1 MRHTLFSIYNKVALD
16 IKDPVF
22 KKITKQEYLTVAGEI
37 ALDISKESHMFIQ
50 QREYIADGGE
60 TTLVIHSSH
69 ALMCDMRQMRME
81 WEPKRVYDDLTMELL
96 RRGKFISHGMFS
108 HSEEDLT
115 DSARWLDDFVWNYD
129 LTMLVYNLDVLLPFK
144 LTKIPNDTM
153 FKPLYILKAMR
164 GLTQL
169 EEHSYDAVHSAIFHN
184 RSFNNDDT
192 LGRQHY
198 AIRKLNADSAY
209 YAERRGTPVD
219 VIVNMYPPVYNPDT
233 EQWFQNEKFDP
244 DKTAPI
250 AQFGEP
256 SAEFPLGKW
265 SFVRDE
271 NDLPVSMVKP
281 IIYDIRRMHYPYETE
296 LSALSESM
304 VLFFAVPLEKGEKIC
319 IDFVTQMP
327 IHSELHMAYFEPTKP
342 HNHKSHNQLDTDE
355 DGMIDPTK
363 EVEDFMR
370 IGAGEIGNELST
382 ASNSL
387 WVPFQDNTVI
397 PDVLETA
404 FYKGIRWA
412 IIEKVFMQEGDL
424 WGSRLAVA
432 KREYEAELVKLRA
445 YQRNK
450 KDLSSVLRIQ
460 PYKFLE
466 GDW

>member
-81 WEPKRVYDDLTMELL
+81 WEPKRVYDDHTMELL
-96 RRGKFISHGMFS
+96 RRGQFVSSGIFS
-108 HSEEDLT
+108 QSDDIT

-144 LTKIPNDTM
+144 LMKIPNETM

-164 GLTQL
+164 GPTQL

-184 RSFNNDDT
+184 RSFNNDDV

-209 YAERRGTPVD
+209 YAQRQGTPVD
-219 VIVNMYPPVYNPDT
+219 IIVNMYPPVYDKDT

-244 DKTAPI
+244 NKTAPI
-250 AQFGEP
+250 AQSDMP
-256 SAEFPLGKW
+256 STTFPLGKW
-265 SFVRDE
+265 RFVIDE
-271 NDLPVSMVKP
+271 GDQQVEATKP
-281 IIYDIRRMHYPYETE
+281 IIYDTRKMHYPYETE

-304 VLFFAVPLEKGEKIC
+304 VLFFAFPLEKGEKIC

-327 IHSELHMAYFEPTKP
+327 IHSELHMAYSEPTMP
-342 HNHKSHNQLDTDE
+342 HNHKSFNQIDSNA
-355 DGMIDPTK
+355 DGMIDMK
-363 EVEDFMR
+363 EETEAFMR
-370 IGAGEIGNELST
+370 VGVGGISSELSKF
-382 ASNSL
+382 SNTL

-412 IIEKVFMQEGDL
+412 IVEKLFMQEGDL

-432 KREYEAELVKLRA
+432 KREYEAELVKLRS

-450 KDLSSVLRIQ
+450 KDLSSVLRVQ
-460 PYKFLE
+460 AYKFLE
-466 GDW
+466 GEW

>member
-69 ALMCDMRQMRME
+69 ALLCNMRQMRME
-81 WEPKRVYDDLTMELL
+81 WEPKRVYDDHTMELL
-96 RRGKFISHGMFS
+96 RRGQFVSSGALS
-108 HSEEDLT
+108 QSNDLT
-115 DSARWLDDFVWNYD
+115 DSARLLNDFVWNYD
-129 LTMLVYNLDVLLPFK
+129 LTMLVYNLDVLLPLK
-144 LTKIPNDTM
+144 LSKIPNDTM

-184 RSFNNDDT
+184 RSFNNDEV

-209 YAERRGTPVD
+209 YAERQGTSVD

-250 AQFGEP
+250 VQYEVP
-256 SAEFPLGKW
+256 SAAFPLGQW
-265 SFVRDE
+265 LFTADYIETQVE
-271 NDLPVSMVKP
+271 ATKP
-281 IIYDIRRMHYPYETE
+281 IIYDIRKMHYPYETE

-304 VLFFAVPLEKGEKIC
+304 VLFFAIPLEKGERIC

-327 IHSELHMAYFEPTKP
+327 IHSELHMAYSEPTMP
-342 HNHKSHNQLDTDE
+342 HNHKSYNQIDSDE
-355 DGMIDPTK
+355 DGMIDP
-363 EVEDFMR
+363 VEEIGDFMR
-370 IGAGEIGNELST
+370 VGVGSIDSELLGI
-382 ASNSL
+382 SNTL

-412 IIEKVFMQEGDL
+412 VIEKIFMQEGDL

-432 KREYEAELVKLRA
+432 KREYEAELVKLRS

>member
-16 IKDPVF
+16 IKDTVF

-81 WEPKRVYDDLTMELL
+81 WEPKRVYDDHTMELL
-96 RRGKFISHGMFS
+96 RRGKFASHGMFS
-108 HSEEDLT
+108 QSDDFT
-115 DSARWLDDFVWNYD
+115 DSTRWLDDFVWNYD

-144 LTKIPNDTM
+144 LRKIPNDTM

-164 GLTQL
+164 GPTQL

-209 YAERRGTPVD
+209 YAQRRGTPVD
-219 VIVNMYPPVYNPDT
+219 IIVNMYPPVYNQDT

-250 AQFGEP
+250 AQLEAP
-256 SAEFPLGKW
+256 SAAFPLGQW
-265 SFVRDE
+265 GFTVDE
-271 NDLPVSMVKP
+271 NGPQVEMTKPV
-281 IIYDIRRMHYPYETE
+281 IYDTRKMHYPYETE

-304 VLFFAVPLEKGEKIC
+304 VLFFAVPLEKGEKVI

-327 IHSELHMAYFEPTKP
+327 IHSELHMAYSYQTAP
-342 HNHKSHNQLDTDE
+342 HDHKSHDQIDLDE
-355 DGMIDPTK
+355 DGSIMG
-363 EVEDFMR
+363 EMEDFMR
-370 IGAGEIGNELST
+370 VGVGNIDAELSK
-382 ASNSL
+382 ASNTL

-412 IIEKVFMQEGDL
+412 IIEKIFMQEGDL

-432 KREYEAELVKLRA
+432 KREYESELVKLRA